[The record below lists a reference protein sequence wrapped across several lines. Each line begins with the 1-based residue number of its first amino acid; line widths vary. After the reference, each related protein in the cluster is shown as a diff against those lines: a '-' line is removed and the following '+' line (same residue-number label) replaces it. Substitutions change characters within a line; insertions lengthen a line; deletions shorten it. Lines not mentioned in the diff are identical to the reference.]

1 MSRRREGEG
10 IYTRHLQTRL
20 TKHESMCSLF
30 RAEQLHISKT
40 MYYRTHNII
49 CKIITLLLC
58 LAFAS
63 CEKAFI
69 PDEDNDGK
77 EQGGN
82 GTRHDVTIQT
92 RATTNGTVFPLHITV
107 TTRDG
112 ATVATQDVANASEKI
127 KVRLQ
132 DGD

>member
-1 MSRRREGEG
+1 
-10 IYTRHLQTRL
+10 
-20 TKHESMCSLF
+20 
-30 RAEQLHISKT
+30 

-132 DGD
+132 DGDYHISVSNNVDMAAAGAQHLLSEAVRTSL